1 MGKASRRI
9 AVAIGLLIGG
19 LFLWLALRDVQLSAV
34 ASSLRSAN
42 LWMAIP
48 FLLSLALFYWLK
60 AVRWSIL
67 LRPTRDI
74 PARELVPSMMIGFAG
89 NNVLPVRLGEL
100 LRIFALGK
108 EQDISIS
115 TVFGTVVL
123 ERVFDVVT
131 LLILLTAALYAS
143 PFTSTEFE
151 AARTFILIAA
161 ILAILATYGIA
172 ASPAWMISL
181 LKPILR
187 LLPARLRP
195 PVMQRLTQL
204 RQGFAV
210 LTKSS
215 GHAIILISINSIL
228 QWALL
233 AFAIHL
239 SIMAFDVGPD
249 PTAAVLIL
257 GLLVAG
263 ISLPSA
269 PAFVGTIEYCFVL
282 GLGLFGVS
290 PDIALSIGIYYHAIT
305 FIAVT
310 LSGAY
315 FLRRFDSSLGK
326 MAKAASGVK
335 DAGT

>member
-1 MGKASRRI
+1 MGKTSRRI
-9 AVAIGLLIGG
+9 TVAIGLLIGG

-34 ASSLRSAN
+34 ASSLRSAD

-74 PARELVPSMMIGFAG
+74 PARDLVPAMMIGFAG

-100 LRIFALGK
+100 LRIFALSK
-108 EQDISIS
+108 EHDISIS

-131 LLILLTAALYAS
+131 LLILLSVALYAS
-143 PFTSTEFE
+143 PFASTEFE

-161 ILAILATYGIA
+161 IVAVLATYGIA
-172 ASPAWMISL
+172 ASPVWLTSVL
-181 LKPILR
+181 RPFFR
-187 LLPARLRP
+187 LLPQRLRP
-195 PVMQRLTQL
+195 IVEQRLTQL

-210 LTKSS
+210 LTKSP
-215 GHAIILISINSIL
+215 GHVIIRIFLNSIV
-228 QWALL
+228 QWVLL
-233 AFAIHL
+233 AFAIQI
-239 SIMAFDVGPD
+239 SIMAFDIGASPA
-249 PTAAVLIL
+249 AAVLIL
-257 GLLVAG
+257 GLVVAG

-282 GLGLFGVS
+282 GLGLFGVTANE
-290 PDIALSIGIYYHAIT
+290 ALSVGIFYHAIT
-305 FIAVT
+305 FAAVT
-310 LSGAY
+310 LSGALY
-315 FLRRFDSSLGK
+315 IRRLNTTFGRLAQGASNIKTDDS
-326 MAKAASGVK
+326 
-335 DAGT
+335 

>member
-1 MGKASRRI
+1 MGRTSKRI
-9 AVAIGLLIGG
+9 TVVVGLLVGA
-19 LFLWLALRDVQLSAV
+19 LFLWLALRNVQLSAV
-34 ASSLRSAN
+34 ASSLRTAN
-42 LWMAIP
+42 LWLAIP
-48 FLLSLALFYWLK
+48 FLLALAVFYWLK

-74 PARELVPSMMIGFAG
+74 PARELVPAMMIGFAG

-100 LRIFALGK
+100 LRVFALGK

-131 LLILLTAALYAS
+131 LLLLLTAALYAS
-143 PFTSTEFE
+143 PSTSTEFE

-161 ILAILATYGIA
+161 ILAISAAYAIA
-172 ASPAWMISL
+172 ASPAWLISL
-181 LKPILR
+181 LKPIHR
-187 LLPARLRP
+187 LLPTRLRP
-195 PVMQRLTQL
+195 LISQRLTQL

-210 LTKSS
+210 LTRSS
-215 GHAIILISINSIL
+215 GHVIILIFINSII

-233 AFAIHL
+233 AFAIHM
-239 SIMAFDVGPD
+239 SIMAFDVGSD

-282 GLGLFGVS
+282 GLGLFGVN
-290 PDIALSIGIYYHAIT
+290 PDIALSVGIYYHAIT
-305 FIAVT
+305 FVGVT

-315 FLRRFDSSLGK
+315 FLRRFNSSLGK
-326 MAKAASGVK
+326 MAKAASAVR